1 MERVQIVELLEAIED
16 GVQEIAR
23 LVLAGIWSVMVVVG
37 LWLPSVAVTT
47 ANGGLELVSVPVVD
61 EKVALLC
68 PDNTVT
74 LEGTLSAELL
84 LLTETMVLDAAA

>member
-1 MERVQIVELLEAIED
+1 VQIVELLEAIEE
-16 GVQEIAR
+16 GIQEIAR
-23 LVLAGIWSVMVVVG
+23 PVLAGTWSVMVVVG

-47 ANGGLELVSVPVVD
+47 ADAGLELVSAPVVA

-74 LEGTLSAELL
+74 IEGTLSAELL
-84 LLTETMVLDAAA
+84 LLTEIMVLDAVA